1 MCTPILTTNDCNPYA
16 PTPAPAAGPAIETA
30 QLPLVPTPEQA
41 AVPAEAPAPG
51 IHVDP
56 TMPPVGLRQDPLG
69 WLPDFSAWTWAGV
82 AGTGLLAAAVV
93 VSVLVMV
100 LAILVPATMLAWR
113 PARLRNWLFASIV
126 AMPGAAALF
135 AWDAVEP
142 VRDFSAAAVDFM
154 AGQYVT
160 GMFGMTVLLVP
171 AAWLTATLV
180 FTRQRVQL
188 ATVGLGSPART
199 ERALHAQAQ
208 REQRA
213 AARLSRRKLPFT
225 TSGRNPEP
233 VIGRL
238 AAEHDQA
245 PPSSVLRQL
254 ARRTETRLIL
264 PLINIAEHM
273 TTVASSGSGK
283 TTLMLR
289 VLVAWYVATWMRH
302 RQWWRLNGRPGR
314 PLAIIVD
321 CNGGPESRKV
331 AARVR
336 TWFTAL
342 GVRPERFGIFPD
354 TTDLALWEGTSR
366 DDLRSIL
373 SAMVSGGSTPSTDT
387 EKYFHEIRE
396 TLIHLVVDAPERVE
410 LIDGVPTPVGENPP
424 RSWVEFLSRMD
435 ADRLAQLWGGARDD
449 GPWAGVMGVDMEIS
463 STLDGKQP
471 VMNSARAEFANL
483 YRSLGEAF
491 DGTKALTDFDV
502 LYIVLEGVKTPDRAR
517 AQFGALGTMFEQLA
531 DKQHGRTSLM
541 VVDEFSAVSDGK
553 TRAVKWVERLRKAG
567 IGTWW
572 IAQSW
577 QGLGHDDDNRAAL
590 VAAASGG
597 SLIGR
602 TTDPETLSKIY
613 GTRPK
618 FELSRKLIG
627 GNKDGD
633 EGNVQSGD
641 QYLLPPNRLR
651 AMGKGDVVQVAGGR
665 ARFGRISPLNDDEL
679 KRIRP
684 LPGLGDFHDPT
695 ATGTAAGE
703 PETSG
708 ATVIDLSGRRR
719 QA

>member
-16 PTPAPAAGPAIETA
+16 PTPSPAAGPAIETA
-30 QLPLVPTPEQA
+30 QLPLVPTVPEQT
-41 AVPAEAPAPG
+41 AVPAPQPG
-51 IHVDP
+51 VQVDP

-82 AGTGLLAAAVV
+82 ADTGLLAAAVV

-135 AWDAVEP
+135 AWDAFEP
-142 VRDFSAAAVDFM
+142 IQDFTAAAADFL
-154 AGQYVT
+154 AGQYVA
-160 GMFGMTVLLVP
+160 GVFGMSVLLVP

-213 AARLSRRKLPFT
+213 AARLSRRRLPFT
-225 TSGRNPEP
+225 TGGRNPEP

-238 AAEHDQA
+238 AVEHDQA

-254 ARRTETRLIL
+254 GKRTETRLIL
-264 PLINIAEHM
+264 PLINLAEHM
-273 TTVASSGSGK
+273 STVASSGSGK

-331 AARVR
+331 AARVSK
-336 TWFTAL
+336 WFTAL
-342 GVRPERFGIFPD
+342 GVREDRIGIFPD
-354 TTDLALWEGTSR
+354 TTDLALWDGTSR

-373 SAMVSGGSTPSTDT
+373 SAMVSGGSTPTTDT

-396 TLIHLVVDAPERVE
+396 TLIHLVVDVPERVE
-410 LIDGVPTPVGENPP
+410 RINGVATPIGENPP
-424 RSWVEFLSRMD
+424 RSWLEFLSRFD
-435 ADRLAQLWGGARDD
+435 VDKLSKLWGGNA
-449 GPWAGVMGVDMEIS
+449 GEKKWTGVMGIDLEIK
-463 STLDGKQP
+463 STMAGDQP
-471 VMNSARAEFANL
+471 VLNSARAEFANL
-483 YRSLGEAF
+483 YRSLGDAF
-491 DGTKALTDFDV
+491 DGTKSLTDFDV

-602 TTDPETLSKIY
+602 TTSPETIAQIY

-618 FELSRKLIG
+618 FEFSRKLIA

-641 QYLLPPNRLR
+641 QFLLPPNRLR
-651 AMGKGDVVQVAGGR
+651 AMQKGDVVMVAGGR
-665 ARFGRISPLNDDEL
+665 ARFGRVSPLNDDEL

-695 ATGTAAGE
+695 ATGAAAGE
-703 PETSG
+703 PEASG

>member
-1 MCTPILTTNDCNPYA
+1 MTECTPILTPTDCAPYA
-16 PTPAPAAGPAIETA
+16 PTPVT
-30 QLPLVPTPEQA
+30 TPS
-41 AVPAEAPAPG
+41 PAPG
-51 IHVDP
+51 VEGPGIEITP
-56 TMPPVGLRQDPLG
+56 TMPPIGLESDPLG
-69 WLPDFSAWTWAGV
+69 WLPDFSAWSWDGV
-82 AGTGLLAAAVV
+82 ADGSLLVAACV

-100 LAILVPATMLAWR
+100 LMILVPATMLGWK
-113 PARLRNWLFASIV
+113 PTRLRNWLFGSV
-126 AMPGAAALF
+126 LAMPGATALW
-135 AWDAVEP
+135 AWDVFEP
-142 VRDFSAAAVDFM
+142 VEDFNAAATDFL
-154 AGQYVT
+154 AGAYVS
-160 GMFGMTVLLVP
+160 GMFGMAALLIP

-180 FTRQRVQL
+180 FTRRRVQL
-188 ATVGLGSPART
+188 VTVGLSSPART
-199 ERALHAQAQ
+199 ERALWAQAQ

-213 AARLSRRKLPFT
+213 AARLSRRRLPFT
-225 TSGRNPEP
+225 TGGLNPEP

-238 AAEHDQA
+238 AVEHDQA

-254 ARRTETRLIL
+254 FGRTETRLVL
-264 PLINIAEHM
+264 PWINLGEHM

-289 VLVAWYVATWMRH
+289 VLVAWYAATWMRH
-302 RQWWRLNGRPGR
+302 RQWWRRDRPGR
-314 PLAIIVD
+314 PLTIVVD

-336 TWFTAL
+336 KWFRAL
-342 GVRPERFGIFPD
+342 GVPGHRIGVFPD
-354 TTDLALWEGTSR
+354 DVALALWKDTPR

-373 SAMVSGGSTPSTDT
+373 SAMVSGGSTPTTDT

-396 TLIHLVVDAPERVE
+396 TLIHLVVDAPQRVE

-424 RSWVEFLSRMD
+424 RSWIEFLSRLNPEK
-435 ADRLAQLWGGARDD
+435 LARLWGGEL
-449 GPWAGVMGVDMEIS
+449 GTKVWTGVPGVEMEIA
-463 STLDGKQP
+463 STIDGKQP

-483 YRSLGEAF
+483 YRALGDAF
-491 DGTKALTDFDV
+491 DGDKQLTDFDV
-502 LYIVLEGVKTPDRAR
+502 VYIVLEGVKTPDRAR

-597 SLIGR
+597 SILGR
-602 TTDPETLSKIY
+602 STDPETIAKIY

-627 GNKDGD
+627 GNRDGD
-633 EGNVQSGD
+633 EGNMQSSD
-641 QYLLPPNRLR
+641 QYLLPPNRMR
-651 AMGKGDVVQVAGGR
+651 AMQKGDVVIVSGGR
-665 ARFGRISPLNDDEL
+665 GRWGRVSPLDDAEL

-684 LPGLGDFHDPT
+684 LPGLAEFTSPESDTDALAPVVDLPT
-695 ATGTAAGE
+695 K
-703 PETSG
+703 
-708 ATVIDLSGRRR
+708 RRP
-719 QA
+719 A